1 MTYAASR
8 FFLWS
13 VLACAAAGSALPALA
28 AERGPLLR
36 SAAAA
41 PAAAPAAAEREA
53 RVIVKFKADAALV
66 RIQSAAQAATA
77 ATGPQHA
84 QALGLRLGLVLA
96 DGRVLG
102 PRSQLVTGSGI
113 RSADLAARLA
123 SQPDVEYAEVDARKR
138 PFAAPNDPLYAAG
151 QSTTPAVG
159 QWYLRAPNATTVSA
173 INAEAA
179 WAITTGK
186 PSIVV
191 AVIDTGVRPEHPD
204 LQGKL
209 LPGYDFVG
217 DVSASN
223 DGDGRDS
230 DPSDPGDYVIAAD
243 VGVVSG
249 CTQADVGSSSWH
261 GTETAGLIGA
271 ATNNGIGMAS
281 VGRDVKLLPLRV
293 FGKCGGFDSD
303 IQDAMRWAVGL
314 AVANTPLN
322 TNPAKVL
329 NLSLGG
335 PQACSQSYKDVI
347 AEVTAKGAVI
357 VVAAGNE
364 GLSVDS
370 PASCSGVI
378 AVAGVRH
385 AGTKVGYSSLGPE
398 VTISAP
404 AGNCVNTTGAC
415 LYPLLTTTNDGL
427 QGPGNS
433 IYSDGVARPTLGTS
447 FSTPLVAGTVGLM
460 FSVNPALSVNQVI
473 SILQGTAR
481 SFPSTGA
488 ASDVRACRV
497 PSAVAQSD
505 ECYCTTVTCG
515 AGMLD
520 AGAAVGAVQSVWAN
534 ISVSPTYP
542 LVGRSVGL
550 AASAFTASGAA
561 AVRSYAWEVVR
572 GPVTFTSGTTSS
584 SATVLPGAA
593 AGSVV
598 RVTAIDANGARAVA
612 ETNLSVSGPPVASI
626 NVGAATSAVAGAV
639 VSLDGSASA
648 AGDTG
653 SMKIEQYS
661 WVITSGGGLGSLSSS
676 TSPTVTLTTRAA
688 GVLTV
693 SLTVTDTAGQQ
704 STTSTVV
711 TVAPVAVPP
720 STSSGGGGAMEFG
733 WLLGWLASVIGVWAV
748 TPRRRG

>member
-1 MTYAASR
+1 MTHAASR

-36 SAAAA
+36 SATSA
-41 PAAAPAAAEREA
+41 PIAAEREA

-66 RIQSAAQAATA
+66 RIQSTTA
-77 ATGPQHA
+77 ANTAASAAAGPQHA
-84 QALGLRLGLVLA
+84 QALGLRLGLALA

-123 SQPDVEYAEVDARKR
+123 ALPDVEYAEVDARKR

-151 QSTTPAVG
+151 QATTTPAVG
-159 QWYLRAPNATTVSA
+159 QWYLRAPAATTVSA

-191 AVIDTGVRPEHPD
+191 AVLDTGVRFEHPD

-217 DVSASN
+217 TVAASN
-223 DGDGRDS
+223 DGDGRDA
-230 DPSDPGDYVIAAD
+230 DPSDPGDYVTTAD

-249 CTQADVGSSSWH
+249 CTTADVGPSSWH
-261 GTETAGLIGA
+261 GTQTAGLIGA

-281 VGRDVKLLPLRV
+281 VGRDVKVLPLRV

-314 AVANTPLN
+314 TVAGAPQNQ
-322 TNPAKVL
+322 NPAKVL

-335 PQACSQSYKDVI
+335 PQACSQRYKDVI
-347 AEVTAKGAVI
+347 AEVTATGAVI

-370 PASCSGVI
+370 PANCPGVI

-398 VTISAP
+398 VTLSAP
-404 AGNCVNTTGAC
+404 AGNCVNLNGTC
-415 LYPLLTTTNDGL
+415 LYPLLTTLNSGS
-427 QGPGNS
+427 QGPVSS
-433 IYSDGVARPTLGTS
+433 IYSDGDAHATLGTS
-447 FSTPLVAGTVGLM
+447 FSTPLVAGTAALM
-460 FSVNPALSVNQVI
+460 LSANASLTPAQVI
-473 SILQGTAR
+473 AALKTSAR
-481 SFPSTGA
+481 PFPTTGA
-488 ASDVRACRV
+488 DAGVAACTA
-497 PSAVAQSD
+497 PTAVEQL
-505 ECYCTTVTCG
+505 ECYCTTSTCG
-515 AGMLD
+515 AGLLD
-520 AGAAVGAVQSVWAN
+520 AGAAVALVATVNAH
-534 ISVSPTYP
+534 ISVASTAVTAGVQVALDALSSRGSSGRAISTY
-542 LVGRSVGL
+542 
-550 AASAFTASGAA
+550 AWAIISGAA
-561 AVRSYAWEVVR
+561 
-572 GPVTFTSGTTSS
+572 TFTS
-584 SATVLPGAA
+584 ATNASTAVLLPSA
-593 AGSVV
+593 AGSV
-598 RVTAIDANGARAVA
+598 
-612 ETNLSVSGPPVASI
+612 
-626 NVGAATSAVAGAV
+626 
-639 VSLDGSASA
+639 
-648 AGDTG
+648 
-653 SMKIEQYS
+653 
-661 WVITSGGGLGSLSSS
+661 
-676 TSPTVTLTTRAA
+676 
-688 GVLTV
+688 TV

-704 STTSTVV
+704 DTTSTTFTVSAATPPVV
-711 TVAPVAVPP
+711 NPPVAQPAP
-720 STSSGGGGAMEFG
+720 TSGGGGAMEFG

>member
-1 MTYAASR
+1 MTHAASR
-8 FFLWS
+8 YFLWS
-13 VLACAAAGSALPALA
+13 VLACAAAGTAAPALA

-36 SAAAA
+36 SAASAT
-41 PAAAPAAAEREA
+41 AAAEREA
-53 RVIVKFKADAALV
+53 RVIVKFKADTALV
-66 RIQSAAQAATA
+66 RIQSAPTANAAVSA
-77 ATGPQHA
+77 AAGPQHA
-84 QALGLRLGLVLA
+84 QALGLRLGLALA

-123 SQPDVEYAEVDARKR
+123 AQPDVEYAEVDARKR

-151 QSTTPAVG
+151 QATTPAVG

-217 DVSASN
+217 NVSASN

-230 DPSDPGDYVIAAD
+230 DPSDPGDYVVTAD
-243 VGVVSG
+243 VGVVTG

-271 ATNNGIGMAS
+271 ATNNRIGMAS
-281 VGRDVKLLPLRV
+281 VGRDVMLLPLRV

-314 AVANTPLN
+314 AVAGTPQN

-370 PASCSGVI
+370 PANCPGVI

-398 VTISAP
+398 VTLSAP
-404 AGNCVNTTGAC
+404 AGNCVNTVGTC
-415 LYPLLTTTNDGL
+415 LYPLLTTFNSGA
-427 QGPGNS
+427 QGPENS
-433 IYSDGVARPTLGTS
+433 IYSDGVKATLGTS

-460 FSVNPALSVNQVI
+460 FSVNPALTVSQVI

-481 SFPSTGA
+481 SFPSSGA

-520 AGAAVGAVQSVWAN
+520 AGAAVGAAQSVWAN

-561 AVRSYAWEVVR
+561 AVRSYAWEVAR
-572 GPVTFTSGTTSS
+572 GTVTFTSGTTSS

-639 VSLDGSASA
+639 VSLDGSASS

-704 STTSTVV
+704 TTTSTVV

-720 STSSGGGGAMEFG
+720 STGGGGGAMEFG